1 MDEYVAF
8 KKEIDPFEIKTVRE
22 EIEEDGDATGRHKK
36 KSSRVTEK
44 RVKEVRPIEEWLT
57 EVQEQMRDSLRSN
70 VTASTKDALATP
82 KPKWIFAWAQQTVLV
97 IDQIDWTAKVE
108 KAITAPQED
117 ALRLAFKREE
127 AKLAE
132 LVDLIKEPNRSK
144 VDMRTLETLIVT
156 DVHAM
161 DVT

>member
-1 MDEYVAF
+1 
-8 KKEIDPFEIKTVRE
+8 
-22 EIEEDGDATGRHKK
+22 
-36 KSSRVTEK
+36 
-44 RVKEVRPIEEWLT
+44 
-57 EVQEQMRDSLRSN
+57 
-70 VTASTKDALATP
+70 
-82 KPKWIFAWAQQTVLV
+82 V

-108 KAITAPQED
+108 KAITSPQED
-117 ALRLAFKREE
+117 ALSVAFKREE

-156 DVHAM
+156 DVHSM